1 MVNTRLY
8 FFKFVQNV
16 FTGEGIDE
24 EDQEKGKKEARII

>member
-1 MVNTRLY
+1 MKSRLC
-8 FFKFVQNV
+8 FFEFVQNV